1 MTAENSREA
10 TLLRVGHVCQAAY
23 VALRRGLATADK
35 LHEIAGW
42 NPVADIHLHRHMTR
56 RDAMEDL
63 KQVSVGDVLLDDDDN
78 LGLAMSGLIVEL
90 PEDTI
95 RIWHTTERDVP
106 APRSEVGRD
115 FVTQSTVAPA
125 LFVTDGL
132 PYDDKAKV
140 RSNSLIIQW
149 TAQGQE
155 VLRYDLIRPIGHK
168 NGIVIMDWRYPLLKQ
183 YKAMPDIRYRRR
195 DDQSQS
201 GDAEDT

>member
-1 MTAENSREA
+1 M
-10 TLLRVGHVCQAAY
+10 
-23 VALRRGLATADK
+23 
-35 LHEIAGW
+35 
-42 NPVADIHLHRHMTR
+42 
-56 RDAMEDL
+56 
-63 KQVSVGDVLLDDDDN
+63 
-78 LGLAMSGLIVEL
+78 
-90 PEDTI
+90 
-95 RIWHTTERDVP
+95 
-106 APRSEVGRD
+106 
-115 FVTQSTVAPA
+115 
-125 LFVTDGL
+125 TDGL